1 MYAERRVQTNE
12 HTRPAKPNPS
22 NSMQSTTSKL
32 RDTLA
37 RAPRNSAYARHIQKC
52 LQYVDFY
59 GGSVPTASKGKTE
72 RDLLEQE
79 FEFLRDDS
87 HENDHGPNDTAK
99 EIAKKYYENLFREF
113 ALIDLSRWREGQVA
127 LRWRTKQEVLQGL
140 GQFTCASLTCSRHA
154 AAPTEESIDEFRLDD
169 TRVNDKSEG
178 GEVGGLETFEM
189 NFGYVEKGVKKNAL
203 VKVCVCEKCARK
215 LRRVNEGRKDDDR
228 RERKRSRDRRDSR
241 DRRHR
246 RHRDESE
253 EHASRTRRRKDNETE
268 RIPDHG
274 VEDSNSG
281 ESTRRHKGRDRH
293 RSDRRSRRD
302 ESERYHRSNHKRTS
316 RSRSPSHGPT

>member
-1 MYAERRVQTNE
+1 M
-12 HTRPAKPNPS
+12 
-22 NSMQSTTSKL
+22 STTSQL

-59 GGSVPTASKGKTE
+59 GGSIPTVSKGKTE

-79 FEFLRDDS
+79 FEFLRDESDRS
-87 HENDHGPNDTAK
+87 GTGSDDTAK
-99 EIAKKYYENLFREF
+99 EIAKKYYDNLFREF

-140 GQFTCASLTCSRHA
+140 GQFTCASLTCPRHA

-169 TRVNDKSEG
+169 TRANTKSE
-178 GEVGGLETFEM
+178 EDVGLETFEM

-203 VKVCVCEKCARK
+203 VKVCVCQKCARK
-215 LRRVNEGRKDDDR
+215 LRRVKEGRKDDDG
-228 RERKRSRDRRDSR
+228 RERRRSRDRRDSR

-246 RHRDESE
+246 RQRDESE
-253 EHASRTRRRKDNETE
+253 ERASGRRRRRDHETE
-268 RIPDHG
+268 RVPDHSR
-274 VEDSNSG
+274 VEDSG
-281 ESTRRHKGRDRH
+281 ESTRRHKSRDRYH

-302 ESERYHRSNHKRTS
+302 ESERHHRSNHKRAS